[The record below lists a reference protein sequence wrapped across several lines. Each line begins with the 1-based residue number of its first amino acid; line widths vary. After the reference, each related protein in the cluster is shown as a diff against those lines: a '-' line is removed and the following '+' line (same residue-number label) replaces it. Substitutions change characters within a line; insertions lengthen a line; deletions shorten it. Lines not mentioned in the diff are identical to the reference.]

1 MFRFFND
8 SFYIHEYD
16 ATALQNGNVSQIMS
30 HISEYELCPKPND
43 WKSCQDYKVHIPMGN
58 LHKLQDGDV
67 FSIGDDRIEIIHLP
81 GHTPGSIG
89 VLSHNLKTL
98 CTGDMLF
105 SSFPMLDSIP
115 DQGSRLHFSSS
126 MKKIIRLIESER
138 VRSLSA
144 SHEHSL
150 LRYAM

>member
-1 MFRFFND
+1 MFRFFKD

-16 ATALQNGNVSQIMS
+16 ATALQNGDVSQIMS

-43 WKSCQDYKVHIPMGN
+43 MKCCQDYKVDIPAGN

-67 FSIGDDRIEIIHLP
+67 FSVGDDKIEIIHLP

-105 SSFPMLDSIP
+105 SSSPMLDSIP
-115 DQGSRLHFSSS
+115 GQGSRLHFSSS

-138 VRSLSA
+138 VSTSL
-144 SHEHSL
+144 HEHS
-150 LRYAM
+150 